1 MLKKLDYFVII
12 ITNKNL
18 RGQCNMIPFAE
29 NIGINILSNI
39 VYDIVKNIA
48 SKLQFKKTPEK
59 QIQSTVKTIFEIH
72 PREDFKNLLESGVF
86 SQYFNSPQFLDII
99 NAYLEHKVICDF
111 ANPDA
116 KIKRYIKKAGIIS
129 PRDIIDY
136 ISSNIYQMYLENK
149 AISIPEISEIK
160 KAVLFT
166 LTAAEQTISQTLTR
180 ENSRLAYL
188 INSRLDSHY
197 QSIIEMLQKIQA
209 AISVTQEIAVIPS
222 YENHEEIKN
231 DYHKILKEKNSSA
244 HIYLLDK
251 FPFESFY
258 VPPILLRQGVDNYS
272 PYFDYEMSLTSWNDI
287 FMRDNIVYITGGAGY
302 GKSLFTKKIIN
313 NYKELNIFHS
323 EEYLVIYGELKS
335 FYPNGVN
342 APISVVEFLR
352 SSIRSSTLVDV
363 SREFVEFY
371 LNSGRCIILLDA
383 LDEVEKS
390 KRNELHENIIAYF
403 RSQNPNNKICITS
416 RDRGFIP
423 EENVEVLK
431 ICPLNNEQIEK
442 YVDKIIALG
451 KFERNDKDNFMS
463 QTQLLV
469 EKGFLNSF
477 LVLSLLINIYKA
489 ERELP
494 ENKLDLYQKCFEYI
508 SKKREMEKTALSFD
522 WSIISPIMKD
532 NTFIELARLCMP
544 NNSNV
549 DKLDIKNR
557 LVSIYKAK
565 YGCEVDADN
574 AVEEFLKFCSDR
586 TELFVPTVEDKYKF
600 FHRSFFEYFYSFYI
614 FLRCEN
620 AETMLAE
627 LVKFDVDSEVFELT
641 TAMLKQKDEVKYQA
655 LIDLLFE
662 KAIVELNNTTDEYIA
677 FNILILSMQVVDDVL
692 YKNKLLD
699 LLVNYKDTI
708 LKNISRIR
716 NMRVLEGIYKDDQKA
731 YETICNSYH
740 SESMEVVLSNF
751 DNVAYFFDEFQD
763 NQEALSKTLHSKD
776 FSRMIRR
783 RFAIWQVE
791 YDKHFYFK
799 IFTRLYDIKQ
809 LLNTIHKDVVL
820 SLYKKFSPRNYKKRT
835 EHFFD
840 TLNKVNAMPS
850 EDQDVIWELIASNDF
865 IMHYRGIK

>member
-1 MLKKLDYFVII
+1 MQ
-12 ITNKNL
+12 ITTL
-18 RGQCNMIPFAE
+18 RGQCNMIAFAE

-39 VYDIVKNIA
+39 VYDIVKNVA
-48 SKLQFKKTPEK
+48 TKLQFKKVPEK
-59 QIQSTVKTIFEIH
+59 EFQKIIQEIFEKG
-72 PREDFKNLLESGVF
+72 PRDDFKYILESSTF

-111 ANPDA
+111 ANADA
-116 KIKRYIKKAGIIS
+116 KIKRYIKKSGVIS
-129 PRDIIDY
+129 PKDIIDY
-136 ISSNIYQMYLENK
+136 IGSNINQMYLDNNV
-149 AISIPEISEIK
+149 ISIPQLTDIK
-160 KAVLFT
+160 KAVLFI
-166 LTAAEQTISQTLTR
+166 LSSAEQTIVHSLSP
-180 ENSRLAYL
+180 ENSKLTYF
-188 INSRLDSHY
+188 INARLDSHY
-197 QSIIEMLQKIQA
+197 QSILDLLQKIQSSIIA
-209 AISVTQEIAVIPS
+209 TQEIKPLTS
-222 YENHEEIKN
+222 HENYEETKN
-231 DYHKILKEKNSSA
+231 NYYNILKEKNSSA

-258 VPPILLRQGVDNYS
+258 VPPILLRQKNGKNNRYI
-272 PYFDYEMSLTSWNDI
+272 DYDMSLTSWNDI

-313 NYKELNIFHS
+313 NYKDLNIFHS

-335 FYPNGVN
+335 FYPNGHDS
-342 APISVVEFLR
+342 PISVVDFLKN
-352 SSIRSSTLVDV
+352 SIRSSTLVDV
-363 SREFVEFY
+363 SNEFIEFY

-390 KRNELHENIIAYF
+390 KRGELHENIIAYF
-403 RSQNPNNKICITS
+403 KSQNPNNKICITS

-431 ICPLNNEQIEK
+431 IFPLNNDQIEK

-451 KFERNDKDNFMS
+451 KFEKNDKDNFMS

-586 TELFVPTVEDKYKF
+586 TELFVPSVEDKYKF

-662 KAIVELNNTTDEYIA
+662 KAIFELNNTADEYIA

-692 YKNKLLD
+692 YKNKLLA

-708 LKNISRIR
+708 LNNISRIR
-716 NMRVLEGIYKDDQKA
+716 NMRLLEAIYKDDTKA
-731 YETICNSYH
+731 YEKICNSYN
-740 SESMEVVLSNF
+740 SEAMVVVLSNF

-763 NQEALSKTLHSKD
+763 NQEELSKTLHSKD

-799 IFTRLYDIKQ
+799 IFTRIYDTKE
-809 LLNTIHKDVVL
+809 LLNTLSKDVVL
-820 SLYKKFSPRNYKKRT
+820 SVYKKFSPRNYKKRT

-840 TLNKVNAMPS
+840 TLNKINAMPP
-850 EDQDVIWELIASNDF
+850 EDQEIIWELITSNDF

>member
-1 MLKKLDYFVII
+1 M
-12 ITNKNL
+12 IT
-18 RGQCNMIPFAE
+18 FAE

-39 VYDIVKNIA
+39 IYDIVKNVA
-48 SKLQFKKTPEK
+48 SKFQYKKIPEK
-59 QIQSTVKTIFEIH
+59 EIQNTIREIFNTPAH
-72 PREDFKNLLESGVF
+72 DDYKNILESGPF
-86 SQYFNSPQFLDII
+86 SHYFNSPQFVDII
-99 NAYLEHKVICDF
+99 NAYLEHKIICDF

-116 KIKRYIKKAGIIS
+116 KIKRYIKKSGIIS
-129 PRDIIDY
+129 QKDIIDY
-136 ISSNIYQMYLENK
+136 VSTNIYQRYLDDGV
-149 AISIPEISEIK
+149 ISIPQFTDIK
-160 KAVLFT
+160 KAVVFI
-166 LTAAEQTISQTLTR
+166 LTSAEQTISHTLSP
-180 ENSRLAYL
+180 ENSRLTYL

-197 QSIIEMLQKIQA
+197 QSIVELLQKIQTT
-209 AISVTQEIAVIPS
+209 ITITQGIKLLTPQEN
-222 YENHEEIKN
+222 YEETKN
-231 DYHKILKEKNSSA
+231 DYYKILKEKNSSA
-244 HIYLLDK
+244 HIYLLKK

-258 VPPILLRQGVDNYS
+258 VPPVLLRQKNDNTNH
-272 PYFDYEMSLTSWNDI
+272 YFDYEMALTSWNDI
-287 FMRDNIVYITGGAGY
+287 FIMDNIVYITGGAGY

-313 NYKELNIFHS
+313 NYKDLNIFHS

-335 FYPNGVN
+335 FYANGDDS
-342 APISVVEFLR
+342 PISVVDFLR
-352 SSIRSSTLVDV
+352 NSIRSNTLIEV
-363 SREFVEFY
+363 SREFVEYY

-390 KRNELHENIIAYF
+390 KRGKLHENIIAYF
-403 RSQNPNNKICITS
+403 KSQNPNNKICITS

-423 EENVEVLK
+423 EEDVEVLK
-431 ICPLNNEQIEK
+431 ICPLNNDQIEK
-442 YVDKIIALG
+442 YVDKIITLG
-451 KFERNDKDNFMS
+451 EFEKNDKDNFMS

-489 ERELP
+489 ELKLP

-522 WSIISPIMKD
+522 WKMISPIMKD

-549 DKLDIKNR
+549 DKIDIKNR
-557 LVSIYKAK
+557 LVSIYKSK

-574 AVEEFLKFCSDR
+574 AIEEFLKFCSDR

-620 AETMLAE
+620 VEVMLNE

-662 KAIVELNNTTDEYIA
+662 KAIFELNNNADEYTV

-699 LLVNYKDTI
+699 LIIDYKDT
-708 LKNISRIR
+708 LLNNISKIR
-716 NMRVLEGIYKDDQKA
+716 NMRLVEAFYNDDEKALEK
-731 YETICNSYH
+731 ICDSYNS
-740 SESMEVVLSNF
+740 EAMVVVLSNF

-763 NQEALSKTLHSKD
+763 NQEALSKTLHSKE
-776 FSRMIRR
+776 FTKMIRR
-783 RFAIWQVE
+783 RFAMWQIE

-799 IFTRLYDIKQ
+799 IFTRIYNIKE
-809 LLNTIHKDVVL
+809 LLNTLSKDVVL
-820 SLYKKFSPRNYKKRT
+820 SVYKEFSPRNYKKRT

-840 TLNKVNAMPS
+840 TLNKINAMPS
-850 EDQDVIWELIASNDF
+850 KDQEIIWELITSNDF